1 MTSEERIDELEKK
14 VRIMAMANDNLRER
28 SDNMSAQLAAIKD
41 TLAKI
46 YGVLELQDKI
56 NQINMINMITKQ

>member
-14 VRIMAMANDNLRER
+14 VRIMEMANDNLSKRL
-28 SDNMSAQLAAIKD
+28 DNMSAQLTVIKD

-46 YGVLELQDKI
+46 YVVLKLQDKI
-56 NQINMINMITKQ
+56 NQINMMTK

>member
-14 VRIMAMANDNLRER
+14 VRIMEMANDNLSKRL
-28 SDNMSAQLAAIKD
+28 DNMSEQLTVIKD

-46 YGVLELQDKI
+46 YVVLELQDKI
-56 NQINMINMITKQ
+56 NQINMMTK